1 MPDKGAGEIQR
12 KILLLLL
19 GGLALGLSGSPRQSF
34 RTLDKIA
41 EEWKWIEEQKLR
53 RSIALLYKSKLLKE
67 KLNKDGSVTL
77 FLTEKGKRKALTFK
91 IDEMEI
97 REPKRWDRKW
107 RVIIFDVPEI
117 FKKKREILRFQL
129 KRLGFQE
136 LQKSVFV
143 HPYDCY
149 DETEFITE
157 FYQLR
162 RFVRFMIAE
171 KIDNELHLIKRFG
184 LEI

>member
-1 MPDKGAGEIQR
+1 MSERTGEIQR

-41 EEWKWIEEQKLR
+41 KEWKWINSQKLK
-53 RSIALLYKSKLLKE
+53 RSIALLYKSKLLEE
-67 KLNKDGSVTL
+67 KPNKGGSVTL
-77 FLTEKGKRKALTFK
+77 VLTEKGKKRALTFK

-97 REPKRWDRKW
+97 KEPKHWDKKW
-107 RVIIFDVPEI
+107 RVIIFDIPEI
-117 FKKKREILRFQL
+117 FKKKREVLRFQL

-171 KIDNELHLIKRFG
+171 KIDNELHLAKRFR
-184 LEI
+184 LKM